1 MGDHWL
7 KLPHYLNYILTLE
20 TEHKLKLAETQN
32 TAQVRIHT
40 KLFLI
45 TFDQLGVDTRGL
57 VLYVFCLPQLPVRL
71 IISIRFSF
79 QLFPFSTGSDLV
91 FTFQDFMSICLFP
104 PRGFSCYLQLLI
116 LTQSFN

>member
-1 MGDHWL
+1 MWIPGL
-7 KLPHYLNYILTLE
+7 YFEFRPTSACVQSLGLGCSLGSVGVLANGPPLGFAIL
-20 TEHKLKLAETQN
+20 
-32 TAQVRIHT
+32 
-40 KLFLI
+40 
-45 TFDQLGVDTRGL
+45 
-57 VLYVFCLPQLPVRL
+57 
-71 IISIRFSF
+71 SIRFSF